1 MQLIR
6 EIGGRFGIAGELLM
20 FFWRQKM
27 WWMIPMVTLL
37 LGLGLLFFFASASGV
52 GPFIYTLF

>member
-1 MQLIR
+1 MQLLR
-6 EIGGRFGIAGELLM
+6 DMGGRFGVAGELLM

-52 GPFIYTLF
+52 GPLIYTLF

>member
-1 MQLIR
+1 MGNRL
-6 EIGGRFGIAGELLM
+6 GIAMELIDFL
-20 FFWRQKM
+20 WSHKM